1 MSVLSVERKAEIE
14 ESFAKQGLMN
24 TFHAHL
30 DEVAYGKMVVS
41 MPYSHAVSQQHQFFH
56 GGVIGALAD
65 TACGYAAISIV
76 ADGDAALTAEYKIN
90 LLAPADGERLIAV
103 GSIIKPGRTLIAC
116 QGEVFIEKEGKRKL
130 CAVMLM
136 TMCVVKNLG
145 HK

>member
-1 MSVLSVERKAEIE
+1 MSVLSVERRAEIE
-14 ESFAKQGLMN
+14 ESFAKQGLMK
-24 TFHAHL
+24 TFHASL
-30 DEVAYGKMVVS
+30 QEVSYGKMVVS
-41 MPYSHAVSQQHQFFH
+41 MPYSNAVSQQHQFFH

-90 LLAPADGERLIAV
+90 LLAPADGDRLIAV

-116 QGEVFIEKEGKRKL
+116 QGEVFIGKEGKRKL

>member
-1 MSVLSVERKAEIE
+1 MSILSVERKTEIE
-14 ESFAKQGLMN
+14 HSFAKQGLMS
-24 TFHAHL
+24 TFHASL
-30 DEVAYGKMVVS
+30 DDVAYGKVVVS
-41 MPYSHAVSQQHQFFH
+41 MPYSKSVSQQHQFFH

-76 ADGDAALTAEYKIN
+76 AETDAALTAEYKIN

>member
-1 MSVLSVERKAEIE
+1 MSDLSVERKE
-14 ESFAKQGLMN
+14 ESFAKQGLMT
-24 TFHAHL
+24 TFKASL
-30 DEVAYGKMVVS
+30 DGIGHGRMVVS
-41 MPYSHAVSQQHQFFH
+41 MPYSQVVSQQHQFFH

-65 TACGYAAISIV
+65 TACGYAAISII

-116 QGEVFIEKEGKRKL
+116 QAEVFIEKESKRKL

>member
-24 TFHAHL
+24 TFKASL
-30 DEVAYGKMVVS
+30 EEIGYGKMVVS
-41 MPYSHAVSQQHQFFH
+41 MPYSQAVSQQHQFFH

-65 TACGYAAISIV
+65 TACGYAAISII
-76 ADGDAALTAEYKIN
+76 ADGQAALTAEYKIN
-90 LLAPADGERLIAV
+90 LLSPADGERLVAV
-103 GSIIKPGRTLIAC
+103 GTIIKPGRTLITC
-116 QGEVFIEKEGKRKL
+116 QGEVFTEKEGKRKL
-130 CAVMLM
+130 CAIMLM

>member
-14 ESFAKQGLMN
+14 ESFAKQGLMK
-24 TFHAHL
+24 TFYANL

-41 MPYSHAVSQQHQFFH
+41 MPYSKAVSQQHQFFH

>member
-14 ESFAKQGLMN
+14 QSFAKQGLMH
-24 TFHAHL
+24 TFHASL
-30 DEVAYGKMVVS
+30 DEVGHGKMVVS
-41 MPYSHAVSQQHQFFH
+41 MPYSKAVSQQHQFFH

-65 TACGYAAISIV
+65 TACGYAAISII

-103 GSIIKPGRTLIAC
+103 GNIIKPGRTLIAC
-116 QGEVFIEKEGKRKL
+116 QAEVFIEKAGKRKL

>member
-1 MSVLSVERKAEIE
+1 MSVLSVERRAEIE
-14 ESFAKQGLMN
+14 ESFAKQGLMK
-24 TFHAHL
+24 TFHASL
-30 DEVAYGKMVVS
+30 QEVSYGKMVVS
-41 MPYSHAVSQQHQFFH
+41 MPYSNAVSQQHQFFH

-90 LLAPADGERLIAV
+90 LLAPADGDRLIAV

>member
-14 ESFAKQGLMN
+14 ESFAKQGLMT
-24 TFHAHL
+24 TFQARL
-30 DEVAYGKMVVS
+30 DDVGHGKMVVS
-41 MPYSHAVSQQHQFFH
+41 MPYSKAVSQQHQFFH

-65 TACGYAAISIV
+65 TACGYAAISIL

-90 LLAPADGERLIAV
+90 LLSPADGERLIAV

-116 QGEVFIEKEGKRKL
+116 QSEVFIEKSGKRKL

>member
-14 ESFAKQGLMN
+14 ESFVKQGLMT
-24 TFHAHL
+24 TFSATL
-30 DEVAYGKMVVS
+30 DVVEFGKMVVS
-41 MPYSHAVSQQHQFFH
+41 MPYSNAVSQQHQFFH

-65 TACGYAAISIV
+65 TACGYAAISII
-76 ADGDAALTAEYKIN
+76 ADDQAALTAEYKIN

-103 GSIIKPGRTLIAC
+103 GKIIKPGRTLIAC
-116 QGEVFIEKEGKRKL
+116 QGEVFVEKEGKRKL